1 MRKDQPRDS
10 HGRFVKVQPKVDDLI
25 IQVNSDLVYP
35 GFFTW
40 YSETTTTDP
49 DLLDN
54 GMSLIRK
61 LEAERGFTIRIEQ
74 PVSEIDTRI
83 SVDNSQAGADKPDDD
98 WSHAK
103 QKSEVGGY
111 IAAALLGVIAGL
123 AFAGITFEIM
133 RLCR

>member
-10 HGRFVKVQPKVDDLI
+10 HGRFVKAQPKVDDLI
-25 IQVNSDLVYP
+25 IQVNSDIVYP

-49 DLLDN
+49 NLLDN

-61 LEAERGFTIRIEQ
+61 MEAERGFTIRIEQ
-74 PVSEIDTRI
+74 PVHEIDTRI
-83 SVDNSQAGADKPDDD
+83 SVDNPQTQTDKPDDE
-98 WSHAK
+98 WKPGK

-111 IAAALLGVIAGL
+111 IAAALLGIIAGL

-133 RLCR
+133 KLCR

>member
-10 HGRFVKVQPKVDDLI
+10 HGRFVKVQPKVEDLI
-25 IQVNSDLVYP
+25 IHVNSDMPYP

-40 YSETTTTDP
+40 YTETTTTDP
-49 DLLDN
+49 NLLDN

-61 LEAERGFTIRIEQ
+61 METEGGFTIHIE
-74 PVSEIDTRI
+74 PPNTDDRI
-83 SVDNSQAGADKPDDD
+83 SVDNLQPQIDKFDAEWTPG
-98 WSHAK
+98 K

-133 RLCR
+133 KLCR